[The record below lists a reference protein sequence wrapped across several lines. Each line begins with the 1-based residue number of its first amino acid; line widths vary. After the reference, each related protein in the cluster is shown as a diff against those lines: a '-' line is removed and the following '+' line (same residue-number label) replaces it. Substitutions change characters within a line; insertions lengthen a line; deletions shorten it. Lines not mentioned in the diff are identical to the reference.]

1 MEVNNI
7 YAGQRVLYK
16 VNDSSWRVGNLIT
29 NGAFLGEDGLRFM
42 VQDPDGE
49 KTDMGIPVSNLFFEA
64 EKLQD
69 WEKDS
74 SNGIIYTKQEFI
86 DYIND
91 EEFDARLGEAFV
103 SDGEYKYYR
112 VAHFNEGWINRQP
125 FEYILW
131 YT

>member
-16 VNDSSWRVGNLIT
+16 VNNSAWRVGNLIT

-69 WEKDS
+69 WEKDP
-74 SNGIIYTKQEFI
+74 SNDIIYTKQELLI
-86 DYIND
+86 I
-91 EEFDARLGEAFV
+91 
-103 SDGEYKYYR
+103 
-112 VAHFNEGWINRQP
+112 
-125 FEYILW
+125 
-131 YT
+131 